1 MIAWN
6 LSLECQVSYSWH
18 CVICVP
24 SSTQVDFD
32 DKRPVEFLQILN
44 DILASLKPDLKA
56 DIRGAATRDEA
67 VDEMRLFLMMHKCD
81 CLPSEEVGLHT
92 KETIYPILHWVLT
105 EYEHLRKRTY
115 LSRFLMPVDVPMEYM
130 STMNQTTV
138 NGNLGDLLEVY
149 KQLQEEVRI
158 NSMRCHYNSLL
169 SYASIYSVYWITQA
183 IWVRGCKCG
192 STSIR
197 C

>member
-1 MIAWN
+1 MH
-6 LSLECQVSYSWH
+6 ETSYSWPF
-18 CVICVP
+18 VICVP

-32 DKRPVEFLQILN
+32 DKRPVEYLQILN
-44 DILASLKPDLKA
+44 DILASLKPDLKS

-67 VDEMRLFLMMHKCD
+67 VDDMRLFLLMHKCD

-92 KETIYPILHWVLT
+92 KATIYPILHWVLT

-115 LSRFLMPVDVPMEYM
+115 LSRFLMPMDVPMEYM

-138 NGNLGDLLEVY
+138 NGNLGDLIEVY

-158 NSMRCHYNSLL
+158 TSMRCHYNSLL
-169 SYASIYSVYWITQA
+169 SYASIYSVY
-183 IWVRGCKCG
+183 
-192 STSIR
+192 
-197 C
+197 